1 MTSKEKIEKPGSASQ
16 KVSSETNELEE
27 AIYNRVLGGE
37 FNNIP
42 PTARKLVRIF
52 TSSTF
57 TGFILFPNEF
67 PIKLLRFK

>member
-1 MTSKEKIEKPGSASQ
+1 MAEAPAPAPVGPQGDPEATE
-16 KVSSETNELEE
+16 SEDV
-27 AIYNRVLGGE
+27 IYERVLGGE

-57 TGFILFPNEF
+57 TGEILD
-67 PIKLLRFK
+67 L

>member
-1 MTSKEKIEKPGSASQ
+1 MAEAAPEKASAAAPVTGPQ
-16 KVSSETNELEE
+16 GDPDATEPEE
-27 AIYNRVLGGE
+27 AIYDRVLGGE

-57 TGFILFPNEF
+57 TGIFQIYNN
-67 PIKLLRFK
+67 